1 MGLLNLFTKNKSN
14 ENKLKNI
21 VDMIKSGT
29 SDSKIA
35 KLVATSSKSGN
46 PLSIPYTV
54 DAALTDISSIQ
65 HYMNMYNPDD
75 SGIANIVALHLYHVP
90 YKKIPDIVSEAGY
103 VPTTKDQ
110 LTFMGT
116 FCTTQNCLKEF
127 RETGIPKYEVS
138 TCGDQRTC
146 KICAKHNGK
155 KYFVSKAEVGKNIPP
170 FCSKCRCIILP
181 VFK

>member
-54 DAALTDISSIQ
+54 DAA
-65 HYMNMYNPDD
+65 
-75 SGIANIVALHLYHVP
+75 
-90 YKKIPDIVSEAGY
+90 
-103 VPTTKDQ
+103 